1 MNLLLNSSARATAFM
16 AIAFPMLAMAQPPND
31 ICTGAVIEPLAAGA
45 TVTRTGDSSGA
56 TDDLGAGGE
65 VWEAFTTT
73 QCLDVTIDLCGTN
86 PVFSE
91 CIPYLI
97 IGCPI
102 TNLVSNS
109 SSNFVD
115 CGDLNWTLQF
125 FNLPAGTY
133 YFPVAGIAGSSAGPY
148 TVHFTGNACTTLPPA
163 NDDCIGATALVPD
176 VVCVPVVSEVAGA
189 TQSLPGTLCNGF
201 TGDANDD
208 VWFSFVAASA
218 EQTIVVEPSS
228 SYNAVIDLY
237 EGDCQ
242 NLIALACANDNLAGT
257 GESIEA
263 TGLTVGNTYYFR
275 VYDWSSGQAP
285 TTQVSVCVI
294 TPGSAPPNDFCA
306 DVLPENLLVGTPLSF
321 SGTTVG
327 ATELLDAA
335 SNSTLDDGV
344 PKVWHAF
351 TTVECTNLVI
361 SYCGS
366 LNLNALPFDEV
377 YGFFSTGCPAD
388 AVQTF
393 SGFDPS
399 CGDGNYEVT
408 FGIVPAGTYY
418 MPVGLFGSASTGD
431 YQITITATACPPAP
445 TNDDCANATQLPL
458 NLLTDC
464 PANSLAGSTFT
475 ATQDAGDPTCETAS
489 GTYQD
494 VWYTFNSGSNASVT
508 LNLDP
513 GTMPSWALVVSLG
526 CGGSEVYCEADPLAP
541 AVIAVDPNT
550 DYIVRV
556 YSNTEFGAGG
566 DFAICATANF
576 PTSIQPLSAAG
587 WQVFPNPTDGGLTL
601 TNVAAGGPVRIT
613 LLDMVGRTVYNE
625 RSTIGAGASHTL
637 SLRGQVAP
645 GVYTLE
651 VIGSSGRWE
660 KRVVVR

>member
-1 MNLLLNSSARATAFM
+1 MNHSYRPTARAIVFM
-16 AIAFPMLAMAQPPND
+16 VIAVPMISMAQPPND
-31 ICTGAVIEPLAAGA
+31 LCTGAVIEPLAAGA

-148 TVHFTGNACTTLPPA
+148 TVHFTGTACTTLPPA
-163 NDDCIGATALVPD
+163 NDDCIGATVLVPD
-176 VVCVPVVSEVAGA
+176 VVCAPVVSEVAGA
-189 TQSLPGTLCNGF
+189 TQSLPGALCNGF

-228 SYNAVIDLY
+228 SYNAVVDLY

-242 NLIALACANDNLAGT
+242 NLIALACANDNLAGA
-257 GESIEA
+257 GETIAAS
-263 TGLTVGNTYYFR
+263 GLTVGNTYYFR

-294 TPGSAPPNDFCA
+294 TPGSAPPNDLCV
-306 DVLPENLLVGTPLSF
+306 DVLPENLLAGTPLIF

-351 TTVECTNLVI
+351 TTVECTNLLI

-366 LNLNALPFDEV
+366 LNTNGLPFDEV
-377 YGFFSTGCPAD
+377 YGFLATGCPAD

-408 FGIVPAGTYY
+408 FEAVPAGTYY
-418 MPVGLFGSASTGD
+418 MPVGLYGSSTTGD
-431 YQITITATACPPAP
+431 YEITVTATACPPPPA
-445 TNDDCANATQLPL
+445 NDDCANAASLPL
-458 NLLTDC
+458 NLAIDC
-464 PANSLAGSTFT
+464 PANSLPGSTVT
-475 ATQDAGDPTCETAS
+475 ATQDAGDPSCETAL

-508 LNLDP
+508 INLDP
-513 GTMPSWALVVSLG
+513 GTLASWAMVVSLG
-526 CGGSEVYCEADPLAP
+526 CGGAEVFCEADDLAP
-541 AVIAVDPNT
+541 ALITVDPNT
-550 DYIVRV
+550 DYVVRV
-556 YSNTEFGAGG
+556 YSNTEFAAGG
-566 DFAICATANF
+566 NFAICATADL
-576 PTSIQPLSAAG
+576 PTSIQPLSAA
-587 WQVFPNPTDGGLTL
+587 WWHLYPNPTNGGMTL
-601 TNVAAGGPVRIT
+601 TNRGLGGPARIT
-613 LLDMVGRTVYNE
+613 LLDMVGRIVYTE
-625 RSTIGAGASHTL
+625 LSTIAAGVSHTL
-637 SLRGQVAP
+637 PLQGQLAQ
-645 GVYTLE
+645 GVYSLQ
-651 VIGSSGRWE
+651 VVMPAGRWE
-660 KRVVVR
+660 QRIAVR